1 MWCEGRNTSFTCS
14 KGWHQLTSRV
24 HSSFRFMLPI
34 LLSHCEYLR
43 RLWLLDVRSDSSA
56 TNNNISPTLHVDM
69 QRRSDITLVNL
80 GNMTFR
86 SLHVWAYVSS
96 SAYCMRFVRQSG
108 WEQLLFITID
118 WSQASF
124 GQLYNLIL
132 SAHHLVQPPLVA
144 YVLLGEFHRVGRL
157 YVGIARTRNIC

>member
-34 LLSHCEYLR
+34 LLSHCEYLS
-43 RLWLLDVRSDSSA
+43 RLWLLDVHSDSSA

-80 GNMTFR
+80 GNVTFR
-86 SLHVWAYVSS
+86 SLIACLSLCFQLCLLHEV
-96 SAYCMRFVRQSG
+96 CSG
-108 WEQLLFITID
+108 IRLGTASVHHNRSI
-118 WSQASF
+118 ASF
-124 GQLYNLIL
+124 FWPTLQFDTFCTSSCPTSSG
-132 SAHHLVQPPLVA
+132 
-144 YVLLGEFHRVGRL
+144 
-157 YVGIARTRNIC
+157 GIRTTWGIS